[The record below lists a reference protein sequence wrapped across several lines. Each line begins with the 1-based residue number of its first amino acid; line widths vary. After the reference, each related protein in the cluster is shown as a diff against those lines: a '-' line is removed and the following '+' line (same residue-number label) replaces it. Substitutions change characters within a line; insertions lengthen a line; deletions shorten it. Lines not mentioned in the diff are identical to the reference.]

1 MSKRLTLLERTTDM
15 EPLVYWDEEEE
26 VLDIEPGWELANST
40 VKGAV
45 RADILGGDGPTG
57 DHVWV
62 VQNA

>member
-1 MSKRLTLLERTTDM
+1 M

-45 RADILGGDGPTG
+45 LADILGGDGPTG
-57 DHVWV
+57 GHVWV
-62 VQNA
+62 VQNV